1 MQQPAAT
8 MQLTIYHCAQRFLL
22 LAPTFVLDR
31 SPAPYRR
38 LSATLLL
45 GCKAPFELEIGDGIL
60 IRSRVALIGPK
71 VLRKRL
77 IAHDSNLAIFDV
89 PIQAPEFAALSQVMN
104 NQPVITPSLERF
116 AHLLPGLARAFEG
129 LASPAEVRALF
140 KEAIQVLVPEPRE
153 ERPLNPRVAKA
164 IALID
169 RLPLNSLSL
178 EYLATQLH
186 LSPSRLRHLFKE
198 ETGSSIRQ
206 FSRENAVRRAIA
218 LWTQGRSLTDVAHET
233 GLYDVAHLHH
243 AFVEMFGMNPSTL
256 TDPRN
261 VILQCVKE

>member
-1 MQQPAAT
+1 MQRP
-8 MQLTIYHCAQRFLL
+8 MQLTIYHCAQCFLL
-22 LAPTFVLDR
+22 LAPSFVLDR
-31 SPAPYRR
+31 SPTPYRR

-60 IRSRVALIGPK
+60 IHARVALIAPK

-77 IAHDSNLAIFDV
+77 IAPDSNLAIFDV
-89 PIQAPEFAALSQVMN
+89 PIRAPEFAALEGIMHG
-104 NQPVITPSLERF
+104 QPVITPNLECF
-116 AHLLPGLARAFEG
+116 AHLLPDLARAFDG
-129 LASPAEVRALF
+129 MANHAEVRALF
-140 KEAIQVLVPEPRE
+140 KATLKVLMPAPLEA
-153 ERPLNPRVAKA
+153 RPLNPRVAKA

-169 RLPLNSLSL
+169 RLPLNSLTL

-256 TDPRN
+256 IDPRH
-261 VILQCVKE
+261 VVLQCVKD

>member
-1 MQQPAAT
+1 MQLP

-31 SPAPYRR
+31 SPTPYRR
-38 LSATLLL
+38 LSATLLIA
-45 GCKAPFELEIGDGIL
+45 CKEPFHLEIGDGIL
-60 IRSRVALIGPK
+60 IHSQVALIGPK

-77 IAHDSNLAIFDV
+77 IAPNSNLAIFDV
-89 PIQAPEFAALSQVMN
+89 PIQAPEFSALNGIMLG
-104 NQPVITPSLERF
+104 QPVITPSLERF
-116 AHLLPGLARAFEG
+116 AHLLPALARAFDG
-129 LASPAEVRALF
+129 LASHAEVRALF
-140 KEAIQVLVPEPRE
+140 KEAINVLMPAPRE

-169 RLPLNSLSL
+169 QQPLNSLTL
-178 EYLATQLH
+178 EYLASQLH

-256 TDPRN
+256 TDPRS
-261 VILQCVKE
+261 VILQCVKD